1 MQENLVIMNNLLR
14 SELLGQQAPDTSNE
28 NRLDGQVRYFSQ
40 LSPSNSACAHNFCL
54 SILNSSERICCE
66 IF

>member
-28 NRLDGQVRYFSQ
+28 NRLDGQV
-40 LSPSNSACAHNFCL
+40 SNISRLYPPKSACASDYYIHY
-54 SILNSSERICCE
+54 IH
-66 IF
+66 